1 MKGSPLQTI
10 PDLLHRYVVPAA
22 PPMAW
27 SAAPTRRRSRVGL
40 AALAGILLLQGLLS
54 LRLANTAYQDEALY
68 LYAGHMYLDLW
79 FGDGPK
85 PPQGFLDIFSGAPY
99 LYPVAGALVDSVFG
113 LGGARFLSLLC
124 MAWVTALIYSLTNR
138 LFNLRAALAAAAA
151 YAVIEATT
159 YMGNFATFDAPA
171 LFLIAV
177 AFWLVVRFDRRSS
190 WPLMFVVP
198 FLLSLA
204 FATKYAAAMFA
215 GPVVALSVVMAWPYR
230 GAVRALLRGVGLFV
244 MTGVFIGLWVA
255 FGGFLQG
262 LKFTTI
268 DREIN
273 TDASVSWVLRLAAE
287 YAGVFLLMALLGG
300 VLYLRSHRL
309 NEVPLTQTGQE
320 GAAPPGKVWRFFLA
334 AGLFSSGLLVP
345 AYQAYIHTQVA
356 LHKHLGFGLMFAAPL
371 VGVGLVRLMGRH
383 FSSPQY
389 AIAVWL
395 LLLVPGMQQSE
406 KLFFGW
412 PDSIMLMKLLDE
424 ELKPEALYLSS
435 VPQVQQYYLGDRT
448 NLEQWV
454 STYDLL
460 DPYLEGRYLEQVK
473 QTRFDMIML
482 DEQVE
487 PAVNGKIQAAIEANP
502 RYRLRARFYY
512 GQGELF
518 GNYMVW
524 AKLP

>member
-1 MKGSPLQTI
+1 MKGNPLQTI

-40 AALAGILLLQGLLS
+40 AALAGILLVQGLLS
-54 LRLANTAYQDEALY
+54 LRLMNTAYQDEALY

-79 FGDGPK
+79 FGDGAK

-99 LYPVAGALVDSVFG
+99 LYPVAAALVDSVFG
-113 LGGARFLSLLC
+113 LAGARFVSLLC
-124 MAWVTALIYSLTNR
+124 MAGVTALIYSLTVR
-138 LFNLRAALAAAAA
+138 LFNVRAALAAAAA

-171 LFLIAV
+171 LLFITV
-177 AFWLVVRFDRRSS
+177 AFWLVVRFDRRPS
-190 WPLMFVVP
+190 WPLMIIVP

-204 FATKYAAAMFA
+204 FAVKYAAAMFA
-215 GPVVALSVVMAWPYR
+215 GPVVALAVVVAWPYR
-230 GAVRALLRGVGLFV
+230 GAVRSLLRGVGLFA

-262 LKFTTI
+262 LRFTTI

-273 TDASVSWVLRLAAE
+273 TDASAAWVLRLAAE
-287 YAGVFLLMALLGG
+287 YGGVFLLMALLGG
-300 VLYLRSHRL
+300 VLYLRSQRL
-309 NEVPLTQTGQE
+309 NEVPLAQRGPE
-320 GAAPPGKVWRFFLA
+320 GAVSPGKVWRFFLA

-383 FSSPQY
+383 FSSPQF
-389 AIAVWL
+389 AIAAWL

-406 KLFFGW
+406 KLFYGW
-412 PDSIMLMKLLDE
+412 PDSTMLMKLVDA
-424 ELKPEALYLSS
+424 ELEPDDLYLSS

-448 NLEQWV
+448 TLEQWV

-460 DPYLEGRYLEQVK
+460 DPFLQEKYLKYVE

-482 DEQVE
+482 DDQVE
-487 PAVNGKIQAAIEANP
+487 PEVNKKIQDTVEANP
-502 RYRLRARFYY
+502 KYRLRARFYY

-518 GNYMVW
+518 GNYMIWV
-524 AKLP
+524 KLP